1 MQFFRATCL
10 ATPFLQTLSHYETSC
25 FTGVTLSNVSINLSR
40 FDDHMRIKEQFHW
53 LVPQT
58 VAIQVAAQ
66 MLHCAIKKFVAIV
79 AESRTQFYVPQRFHQ
94 LVSQRFWPLQGM
106 LHWAMIRAIG
116 LLQLTITWYKIRH
129 AGGQAH
135 YYSPTGTLKQRDLNQ
150 STLTCLCFNVPV
162 GE

>member
-40 FDDHMRIKEQFHW
+40 FDDHMRLKEQFHW

-58 VAIQVAAQ
+58 VTIQVAGQ
-66 MLHCAIKKFVAIV
+66 MLHCTIKKFDATV

-106 LHWAMIRAIG
+106 LPALGNDSCNLSRNGVARQVARKIAQCKNNRAARMARIF
-116 LLQLTITWYKIRH
+116 
-129 AGGQAH
+129 AH
-135 YYSPTGTLKQRDLNQ
+135 IFAV
-150 STLTCLCFNVPV
+150 LCATTT
-162 GE
+162 